1 MSRKRKDE
9 GGATGEGGSDARTAG
24 DGGSDARTAGEG
36 AEGGAEGE
44 RLRSDLEQGLES
56 LGKVLTGV
64 AGRLLGPKAVGKEAL
79 GPEPTLS
86 PEADELIEKAG
97 EVAGR
102 YLHATG
108 EALKEHPLAPG
119 KALDA
124 ARGHLDDP
132 LAPPPGSAPLVEGLK
147 TLGSGLEKV
156 AEGLL
161 DQVAPRKPRPHDD
174 DSQGAAADPEDDA
187 PR

>member
-132 LAPPPGSAPLVEGLK
+132 LAGRATPADCALFGARCRPGTPVGACMVSSEGACRIAYE
-147 TLGSGLEKV
+147 LGGGEEEAS
-156 AEGLL
+156 
-161 DQVAPRKPRPHDD
+161 
-174 DSQGAAADPEDDA
+174 
-187 PR
+187 